1 MMKTRDFSY
10 FIERYN
16 SFEMTEAERQWFL
29 KEMDNN
35 EQLKREVGLRRQTD
49 EILKKSD
56 VISLRLKLS
65 QIEKNRQERLRARTS
80 RRSSVIR
87 FAAVF
92 AGAAVITSL
101 LLFSGRTLTSEEII
115 DRYYLSYEAPSAQR
129 SMAYEA
135 NTDYILGLR
144 YYNAHDY
151 KNAALQFSKVLEINP
166 DDMQTHM
173 LSGVSNM
180 EDKRYSEAEKSF
192 TTVVDDNNNL
202 FIESA
207 SWYLALCYVKTEERD
222 KAHEMLVSIRNEGG
236 FYSRD
241 AKKVIRRLK

>member
-1 MMKTRDFSY
+1 METRDFSY

-16 SFEMTEAERQWFL
+16 SFEMTGAEKQWFL
-29 KEMDNN
+29 KEMENN
-35 EQLKREVGLRRQTD
+35 VQLKREVELRRQTD

-65 QIEKNRQERLRARTS
+65 DLEKSKQERLRTRTT
-80 RRSSVIR
+80 RRSSVLK

-101 LLFSGRTLTSEEII
+101 ILFSGKTLSSEEII
-115 DRYYLSYEAPSAQR
+115 DRYYLSYEAPSARR
-129 SMAYEA
+129 SLAYEA
-135 NTDYILGLR
+135 NTDYILGLK

-151 KNAALQFSKVLEINP
+151 KNAASQFAKVLEINP
-166 DDMQTHM
+166 DDMQTHI

-180 EDKRYSEAEKSF
+180 EDKKYNEAERSF
-192 TTVVDDNNNL
+192 TTVIDDNNNL

-207 SWYLALCYVKTEERD
+207 AWYLALCYVKTEERD

-236 FYSRD
+236 IYSRD
-241 AKKVIRRLK
+241 AKKVIRKLK

>member
-16 SFEMTEAERQWFL
+16 SFEMTEAEKLWFL
-29 KEMDNN
+29 KEMEDNEN
-35 EQLKREVGLRRQTD
+35 LKREVELRKQTD

-65 QIEKNRQERLRARTS
+65 QLEKNRQERLKTS
-80 RRSSVIR
+80 TLRRSSVLK

-92 AGAAVITSL
+92 AGAAVIASL
-101 LLFSGRTLTSEEII
+101 LLFSSRTLTSEEII

-129 SMAYEA
+129 SLPYEA
-135 NTDYILGLR
+135 NTDYLLGLK

-151 KNAALQFSKVLEINP
+151 KNAAFQFAKVLEINP

-192 TTVVDDNNNL
+192 ITVIDDNNNL

-222 KAHEMLVSIRNEGG
+222 KAQEMLVSIMNEGG

>member
-1 MMKTRDFSY
+1 MKTRDFSY

-29 KEMDNN
+29 KEMENN
-35 EQLKREVGLRRQTD
+35 EHLQREVELRRQTD

-56 VISLRLKLS
+56 VIALRLRLS
-65 QIEKNRQERLRARTS
+65 DLEKNRHERLRTRTNRRTS
-80 RRSSVIR
+80 VLR

-92 AGAAVITSL
+92 AGAAVITGL
-101 LLFSGRTLTSEEII
+101 IIFSGQTLTSEGII
-115 DRYYLSYEAPSAQR
+115 DRYYQLYEAPSAQR
-129 SMAYEA
+129 SLAYEA
-135 NTDYILGLR
+135 NADYILGLK

-151 KNAALQFSKVLEINP
+151 KNAAFQFSKVLEINP

-180 EDKRYSEAEKSF
+180 EDKKYSEAERSF
-192 TTVVDDNNNL
+192 TTVIDDNNNL

-207 SWYLALCYVKTEERD
+207 SWYLALCYVKTEEQD
-222 KAHEMLVSIRNEGG
+222 KAHELLVSIRNEGG
-236 FYSRD
+236 IYSRD